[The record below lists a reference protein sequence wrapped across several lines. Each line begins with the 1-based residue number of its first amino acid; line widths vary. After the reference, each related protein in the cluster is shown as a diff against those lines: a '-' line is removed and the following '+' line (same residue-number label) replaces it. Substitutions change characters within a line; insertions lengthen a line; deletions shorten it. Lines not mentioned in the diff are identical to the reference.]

1 MILNQ
6 TSISDKQT
14 EEEEN
19 QKSKTA
25 DNPTN
30 IVKIKSLNP
39 DTVLRNVSIEEILP
53 KGLDLKEDTVALSIN
68 GNIIQSGLLKTS
80 EGDKT
85 KATIDLTEINR
96 K

>member
-1 MILNQ
+1 MLIRKN
-6 TSISDKQT
+6 IKCGDIV
-14 EEEEN
+14 
-19 QKSKTA
+19 
-25 DNPTN
+25 TN

>member
-6 TSISDKQT
+6 TSKKVQIRKNIKCGDIV
-14 EEEEN
+14 
-19 QKSKTA
+19 
-25 DNPTN
+25 TN

>member
-1 MILNQ
+1 MLIRKN
-6 TSISDKQT
+6 IKCGDIV
-14 EEEEN
+14 
-19 QKSKTA
+19 
-25 DNPTN
+25 TN

-80 EGDKT
+80 EGDNKPEMM
-85 KATIDLTEINR
+85 K
-96 K
+96 

>member
-1 MILNQ
+1 MLIRKN
-6 TSISDKQT
+6 IKCGDVV
-14 EEEEN
+14 
-19 QKSKTA
+19 
-25 DNPTN
+25 TN

>member
-1 MILNQ
+1 MLIRKN
-6 TSISDKQT
+6 IKCGDIV
-14 EEEEN
+14 
-19 QKSKTA
+19 
-25 DNPTN
+25 TN

-53 KGLDLKEDTVALSIN
+53 KGLDLKEDTVALSFN

>member
-1 MILNQ
+1 MWIRKN
-6 TSISDKQT
+6 IRFGDIV
-14 EEEEN
+14 
-19 QKSKTA
+19 
-25 DNPTN
+25 TN

-53 KGLDLKEDTVALSIN
+53 KGLNLKEDTVTLSIN

-85 KATIDLTEINR
+85 KATIGLTEINR

>member
-1 MILNQ
+1 MLIRKN
-6 TSISDKQT
+6 IKCGDIV
-14 EEEEN
+14 
-19 QKSKTA
+19 
-25 DNPTN
+25 TN

-53 KGLDLKEDTVALSIN
+53 KGLDLKEDSVALSIN

>member
-1 MILNQ
+1 MLIRKN
-6 TSISDKQT
+6 IKCGDIV
-14 EEEEN
+14 
-19 QKSKTA
+19 
-25 DNPTN
+25 TN

-85 KATIDLTEINR
+85 KATIDLIEINR

>member
-6 TSISDKQT
+6 TSKKVQIRKNIKCGDVV
-14 EEEEN
+14 
-19 QKSKTA
+19 
-25 DNPTN
+25 TN

-53 KGLDLKEDTVALSIN
+53 KGLDLKEDTVTLSIN

>member
-6 TSISDKQT
+6 TSKKVQIRKNIKCGDIV
-14 EEEEN
+14 
-19 QKSKTA
+19 
-25 DNPTN
+25 TN

-39 DTVLRNVSIEEILP
+39 DTVLRNVSIEEILQ

>member
-1 MILNQ
+1 MLIRKN
-6 TSISDKQT
+6 IKCGDIV
-14 EEEEN
+14 
-19 QKSKTA
+19 
-25 DNPTN
+25 TN

-39 DTVLRNVSIEEILP
+39 DTVLRNVSIEEILQ

>member
-1 MILNQ
+1 MLIRKN
-6 TSISDKQT
+6 IKCGDIV
-14 EEEEN
+14 
-19 QKSKTA
+19 
-25 DNPTN
+25 TN
-30 IVKIKSLNP
+30 IVKIKSLNQ

>member
-1 MILNQ
+1 MLIRKN
-6 TSISDKQT
+6 IKCGDIV
-14 EEEEN
+14 
-19 QKSKTA
+19 
-25 DNPTN
+25 TN

-68 GNIIQSGLLKTS
+68 GDIIQSGLLKTS

>member
-1 MILNQ
+1 LIRKN
-6 TSISDKQT
+6 IKCGDIV
-14 EEEEN
+14 
-19 QKSKTA
+19 
-25 DNPTN
+25 TN

-39 DTVLRNVSIEEILP
+39 DTVLRNVSLEEILP

>member
-1 MILNQ
+1 MWIRKN
-6 TSISDKQT
+6 IRFGDIV
-14 EEEEN
+14 
-19 QKSKTA
+19 
-25 DNPTN
+25 TN

-53 KGLDLKEDTVALSIN
+53 NGLNLKEDTVTLSIN

-85 KATIDLTEINR
+85 KATIGLTEINR

>member
-6 TSISDKQT
+6 TSKKVQIRKNIKCGDVV
-14 EEEEN
+14 
-19 QKSKTA
+19 
-25 DNPTN
+25 TN

>member
-1 MILNQ
+1 LIRKN
-6 TSISDKQT
+6 IKCGDVV
-14 EEEEN
+14 
-19 QKSKTA
+19 
-25 DNPTN
+25 TN

>member
-1 MILNQ
+1 MLIRKN
-6 TSISDKQT
+6 IKCGDIV
-14 EEEEN
+14 
-19 QKSKTA
+19 
-25 DNPTN
+25 TN

-85 KATIDLTEINR
+85 KATIDLTEISR

>member
-1 MILNQ
+1 MLIRKN
-6 TSISDKQT
+6 IKCGDIV
-14 EEEEN
+14 
-19 QKSKTA
+19 
-25 DNPTN
+25 TN

-68 GNIIQSGLLKTS
+68 GNLIQSGLLKTS

>member
-1 MILNQ
+1 MLIRK
-6 TSISDKQT
+6 SIKCGDIV
-14 EEEEN
+14 
-19 QKSKTA
+19 
-25 DNPTN
+25 TN
-30 IVKIKSLNP
+30 IVKIKSLNL

>member
-6 TSISDKQT
+6 TSKKVWIRKNIRFGDIV
-14 EEEEN
+14 
-19 QKSKTA
+19 
-25 DNPTN
+25 TN

>member
-1 MILNQ
+1 MLIRKN
-6 TSISDKQT
+6 IKCGDIV
-14 EEEEN
+14 
-19 QKSKTA
+19 
-25 DNPTN
+25 TN

-39 DTVLRNVSIEEILP
+39 DTVLRNVSLEEILP

>member
-1 MILNQ
+1 MLIRKN
-6 TSISDKQT
+6 IKCG
-14 EEEEN
+14 N
-19 QKSKTA
+19 VV
-25 DNPTN
+25 TN

>member
-1 MILNQ
+1 LIRKN
-6 TSISDKQT
+6 IKCGDIV
-14 EEEEN
+14 
-19 QKSKTA
+19 
-25 DNPTN
+25 TN

>member
-6 TSISDKQT
+6 ISKKVQIRKNIKCGDIV
-14 EEEEN
+14 
-19 QKSKTA
+19 
-25 DNPTN
+25 TN

>member
-1 MILNQ
+1 MLIRKN
-6 TSISDKQT
+6 IKCGDIV
-14 EEEEN
+14 
-19 QKSKTA
+19 
-25 DNPTN
+25 TN

-53 KGLDLKEDTVALSIN
+53 KGLDLKEDTVTLSIN
-68 GNIIQSGLLKTS
+68 GNIIQSGVLKTS

-85 KATIDLTEINR
+85 KATIGLTEINR

>member
-1 MILNQ
+1 MWIRKN
-6 TSISDKQT
+6 IRFGDIV
-14 EEEEN
+14 
-19 QKSKTA
+19 
-25 DNPTN
+25 TN

>member
-1 MILNQ
+1 MLIRKN
-6 TSISDKQT
+6 IKCGDIV
-14 EEEEN
+14 
-19 QKSKTA
+19 
-25 DNPTN
+25 TN

-53 KGLDLKEDTVALSIN
+53 KGVDLKEDTVALSIN

>member
-1 MILNQ
+1 VLIRKN
-6 TSISDKQT
+6 IKCGDIV
-14 EEEEN
+14 
-19 QKSKTA
+19 
-25 DNPTN
+25 TN

>member
-1 MILNQ
+1 MLIRKN
-6 TSISDKQT
+6 IKCCDIV
-14 EEEEN
+14 
-19 QKSKTA
+19 
-25 DNPTN
+25 TN
-30 IVKIKSLNP
+30 IVKIKSLNQ

>member
-6 TSISDKQT
+6 TSKKVLIRKNIKCGDIV
-14 EEEEN
+14 
-19 QKSKTA
+19 
-25 DNPTN
+25 TN

-39 DTVLRNVSIEEILP
+39 DTVLRNVSIDEILP